1 MKKVEFLRIK
11 LRKQMVRY
19 NAAVDAVEK
28 ASEAFKFESDQLEK
42 ARREL
47 RSEEFVQGLRAKVD
61 RDKASERELARALG
75 VDVEDIDGDKGEG
88 DD

>member
-11 LRKQMVRY
+11 LGKQMKRY

-47 RSEEFVQGLRAKVD
+47 DSEEFIQGLRAKVE
-61 RDKASERELARALG
+61 RDKASERELARILG
-75 VDVEDIDGDKGEG
+75 VNVEDIDKGEG
-88 DD
+88 DGE